1 MCERGISAGDINALA
16 AILRGKTF
24 IDPDRSVR
32 SRLVSGSN
40 GTCTIPLCDCTCEPL
55 RSGTRRSFDCLC
67 TPHTQSSRS
76 VAGLC
81 QKKRGAG
88 QDDRFFVDCFSSVN
102 IKKLSG
108 DEPLTAFVHYT
119 VMTPKNFRISV
130 ARIMSSMTGAIQRTM
145 TTNSFLRR
153 KVPEVSTSSMTIL
166 GPTM

>member
-1 MCERGISAGDINALA
+1 MKRKTCFMIGHRDTEETVYPALQRAVRQHIAEYGVNEFIVGRYGRFDRLA
-16 AILRGKTF
+16 AHAVRCVKEEYPQVILTLLQPYYAEKTF

-88 QDDRFFVDCFSSVN
+88 QDDRFFVD
-102 IKKLSG
+102 
-108 DEPLTAFVHYT
+108 
-119 VMTPKNFRISV
+119 
-130 ARIMSSMTGAIQRTM
+130 
-145 TTNSFLRR
+145 
-153 KVPEVSTSSMTIL
+153 
-166 GPTM
+166 